1 MKTVCYVKEN
11 SHEKPHTVWFHSQ
24 EMSRRDN
31 PIETEVEQCL
41 PRSGMAGGQRLGEAM
56 QSDW

>member
-1 MKTVCYVKEN
+1 MIQFK
-11 SHEKPHTVWFHSQ
+11 

-31 PIETEVEQCL
+31 SIETEVEQCL

-56 QSDW
+56 QSD